1 MSPNRKGME
10 TLRSLRG
17 KVNRFRAKTPQGALI
32 DLARLAQ
39 EKARLCE
46 EMKRWEKRINRIQSR
61 LEEIDKMK
69 KWLYQFV
76 DDNQAPSGTPL
87 QGKKSSLPVPPGF
100 HEMNIRY

>member
-39 EKARLCE
+39 EGVRLCE
-46 EMKRWEKRINRIQSR
+46 EMKRWQKRISQIEFR
-61 LEEIDKMK
+61 LEEIEKMK

-76 DDNQAPSGTPL
+76 DSPEVPSASS
-87 QGKKSSLPVPPGF
+87 QDKKSSPQVPPGF
-100 HEMNIRY
+100 HEMKIRY